1 MSSRILNLDIYQIIR
16 EIYRKVDYL
25 MFPISNKYDLT
36 IMKTKVL
43 LEIFNKGTLSI
54 GELGNSLGIAGGNIS
69 NMCKTLEK
77 EGYLNRTRSTED
89 ERVVTVKLTEVGHTT
104 IQSIL
109 NETKEKFAN
118 QAAIPDEEFNN
129 LMNGLDSLNK
139 YLDILVTINDK

>member
-43 LEIFNKGTLSI
+43 LEIFNQGTLSI
-54 GELGNSLGIAGGNIS
+54 GELGSSLGIAGGNIS

-77 EGYLNRTRSTED
+77 EGYLIRTRSTED
-89 ERVVTVKLTEVGHTT
+89 ERVVTVKLTDSGNST
-104 IQSIL
+104 IERIL
-109 NETKEKFAN
+109 KESKEKFAN
-118 QAAIPDEEFNN
+118 QANIPDEDFKK
-129 LMNGLDSLNK
+129 LMDCLDSLNK
-139 YLDILVTINDK
+139 HLDTLVSINDK